1 MDGRRW
7 CETRPPGTIELDHD
21 RIGALPAMTAV
32 LAAFGVLL
40 IVLAI
45 PFGLMLAPLFVG
57 VLLVWFGLRRLADTL
72 RVPTGGAP
80 A

>member
-1 MDGRRW
+1 
-7 CETRPPGTIELDHD
+7 
-21 RIGALPAMTAV
+21 MTAV
-32 LAAFGVLL
+32 LAAFGILL

-45 PFGLMLAPLFVG
+45 PFGLTLAP
-57 VLLVWFGLRRLADTL
+57 L

>member
-1 MDGRRW
+1 MDARRW
-7 CETRPPGTIELDHD
+7 SGTRPPGTIQLHHN
-21 RIGALPAMTAV
+21 RIGALPTMTAV
-32 LAAFGVLL
+32 LAAFGILL